1 MLAQLERLA
10 AAQAI
15 TELDLHFARLMVR
28 LGGAP
33 EVGLAAC
40 LVSQALGNG
49 DVCLDLRE
57 KAGRALFEDSAAGA
71 LEAPPLAEWLAAL
84 RASPVVGK
92 PGDYRPLILDEEGRL
107 YTYRYWDYERRLALA
122 IRERLAASVPPVDEG
137 RLAEGLAR
145 FFPPGEGET
154 PNWQKVAAATA
165 VLKPFCIISGGPGT
179 GKTTTMVR
187 ILALLVE
194 QAGAAD
200 VSIALTAPTGK
211 AAARMQEAIREAKAR
226 LPLAPELRT
235 RIPEDASTIHR
246 LLGGLPDSAYFRHN
260 RDRPL
265 AVDVLV
271 VDEASMV
278 DLALMTKLIEA
289 LPPRA
294 RLILL
299 GDKDQLASV
308 ESGAVLG
315 DLCAGGV
322 GFSETFAA
330 KLREITQEDVAP
342 GTGAPSP
349 LRDAVVLLQ
358 HNYRFAADS
367 GIKRASDAVN
377 AGRGEEALS
386 VLSTDTSS
394 ARWVPV
400 ASLEELQ
407 REAVARAVEGYAD
420 YLDKV
425 KQGAAPGAVLDAFG
439 RFRVLSALRR
449 GPAGAER
456 LNGLIEEELRR
467 RHAIPGKEPWYA
479 GRPIIV
485 TRNDYNLKLY
495 NGDIG
500 VALPDPAEAE
510 RLAVYFRTADGQL
523 RRFATTRLPLHETVY
538 AMTVHKSQG
547 SEFERVLLVLPVQPN
562 PVVTRELIYTGIT
575 RAKTAVDVMGEA
587 SAFTAAVA
595 SPTRRASGL
604 RQRLLDEPRLS
615 VS

>member
-1 MLAQLERLA
+1 MLARLERLA

-15 TELDLHFARLMVR
+15 SELDLHFARLMVR
-28 LGGAP
+28 LGGSP

-40 LVSQALGNG
+40 LVSQALGDG

-57 KAGRALFEDSAAGA
+57 KAGRLLFEDGAAGA
-71 LEAPPLAEWLAAL
+71 LAAPPLAEWLEAL
-84 RASPVVGK
+84 RASPVVGR

-122 IRERLAASVPPVDEG
+122 IRERMAASMPPVDEG
-137 RLAEGLAR
+137 KLAEGLAR
-145 FFPPGEGET
+145 LFPSGGRGD

-165 VLKPFCIISGGPGT
+165 VLKPFCVISGGPGT
-179 GKTTTMVR
+179 GKTTTMVQ

-194 QAGAAD
+194 QAGAGGL
-200 VSIALTAPTGK
+200 SIALTAPTGK
-211 AAARMQEAIREAKAR
+211 AAARMQEAIRIAKAK
-226 LPLAPELRT
+226 LPLAPELRA

-246 LLGGLPDSAYFRHN
+246 LLGGLPDSAYFRHD

-289 LPPRA
+289 LPARA

-315 DLCAGGV
+315 DLCAGDV
-322 GFSETFAA
+322 GFSEAFAA

-342 GTGAPSP
+342 GARAAAP
-349 LRDAVVLLQ
+349 LRDAVVLLR
-358 HNYRFAADS
+358 HNYRFGADS
-367 GIKRASDAVN
+367 GIERAADAVN
-377 AGRGEEALS
+377 AGQGEEALS
-386 VLSTDTSS
+386 ALGGGAAD
-394 ARWVPV
+394 ARWIA
-400 ASLEELQ
+400 ASTIEELQ

-420 YLDKV
+420 YLEKV
-425 KQGAAPGAVLDAFG
+425 KQAAPPEAVLDAFN

-456 LNGLIEEELRR
+456 LNSLIEDELRR
-467 RHAIPGKEPWYA
+467 RHAIAGKEAWYA
-479 GRPIIV
+479 GRPVIV
-485 TRNDYNLKLY
+485 TRNDYNLRLY

-500 VALPDPAEAE
+500 VALPDPGESG
-510 RLAVYFRTADGQL
+510 RLAVYFRTADGRL
-523 RRFATTRLPLHETVY
+523 RRFTTARLPLHETVY

-547 SEFERVLLVLPVQPN
+547 SEFDRVLFVLPVTPS

-587 SAFTAAVA
+587 RVFTEAVA

-604 RQRLLDEPRLS
+604 RQRLLSEQ
-615 VS
+615 